1 MIVLGR
7 PSHRAR
13 SGQAHGSGGGL
24 SDLSNLC
31 TLPARTR
38 PPLFLTA
45 GIIPRLFRIMETSP
59 ATACTL
65 QGMARVRSG
74 QAPA

>member
-1 MIVLGR
+1 MLVAARGR
-7 PSHRAR
+7 CCI
-13 SGQAHGSGGGL
+13 L
-24 SDLSNLC
+24 LLSNLL

-38 PPLFLTA
+38 SLISPAAWT
-45 GIIPRLFRIMETSP
+45 IPRIFRIMETSGV
-59 ATACTL
+59 ATRTL